1 MIRDVLKVFLSLSFD
16 DLSMLVPLPEIL
28 VRRMSIAYGELYRPI
43 PIDPVGLHEYDER
56 ALNTYYLLDE
66 VTRYL
71 NLPDENK
78 HQIRE
83 LGRILQMV
91 WVLRGFQ
98 NPHYIGILLSRLE
111 A

>member
-1 MIRDVLKVFLSLSFD
+1 VIRDFLKVFLSLSFD

-28 VRRMSIAYGELYRPI
+28 VRQMSIAYNELYRPI
-43 PIDPVGLHEYDER
+43 PIDPVALQVYDER
-56 ALNTYYLLDE
+56 ALSTYYLLDE
-66 VTRYL
+66 VTQYL
-71 NLPDENK
+71 NLPNESK

-83 LGRILQMV
+83 LGRILQTV